1 MTDTHEPAESAVP
14 PRARP
19 ALTLIHV
26 LWLTTAGG
34 CAVMAYSMARDTSML
49 VRVVV
54 TIGAL
59 ILGLVVMQLLVAFIV
74 IYVVIP
80 RLEPGSCWSR
90 EVGSYMA
97 TMSPEEW

>member
-1 MTDTHEPAESAVP
+1 MTDTQEPAEPDVP
-14 PRARP
+14 PRSRP

-34 CAVMAYSMARDTSML
+34 CAVMAYSMARDAGML
-49 VRVVV
+49 VRVLV

-59 ILGLVVMQLLVAFIV
+59 VLGLVVVQFLVFLV
-74 IYVVIP
+74 VVFVVIP
-80 RLEPGSCWSR
+80 RLEPGSYWSR

-97 TMSPEEW
+97 TCFPGQW